1 MLSSP
6 ALNPFMLLMDPS
18 SVLKAVE
25 SSSSLC
31 SLKARV
37 FRPLEPNACARG
49 LSDEVAAYDAAIEID
64 PETEVGI
71 EESVIDAAG
80 PSL

>member
-1 MLSSP
+1 MLSST

-37 FRPLEPNACARG
+37 FRPLEPDSCARG

-64 PETEVGI
+64 PDAEVGV

-80 PSL
+80 L